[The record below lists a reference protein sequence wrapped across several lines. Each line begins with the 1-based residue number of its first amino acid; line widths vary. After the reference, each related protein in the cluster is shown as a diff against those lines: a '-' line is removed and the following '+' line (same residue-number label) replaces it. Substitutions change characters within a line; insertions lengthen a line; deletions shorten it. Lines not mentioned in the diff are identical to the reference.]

1 MFRIGVTAS
10 NRQNRISSSELSST
24 GEAVKSDAA
33 RTEEISNDSARTE
46 IHEEAL
52 PPLTPLS
59 QSQKNLEEA
68 LLAPDTPERAQ
79 KPIVPTTPPNAE
91 PANIVPVMHLASPSY
106 QDEQS
111 QMMERL
117 AVCKVRASTSQDC
130 ELASILINNGNAW
143 N

>member
-10 NRQNRISSSELSST
+10 NRQDHISPTELSST
-24 GEAVKSDAA
+24 GEAVNSDAA
-33 RTEEISNDSARTE
+33 RTEEFNNDSAKTK

-68 LLAPDTPERAQ
+68 MLAPDTPERAQ
-79 KPIVPTTPPNAE
+79 KPIVPTTPPPAE
-91 PANIVPVMHLASPSY
+91 PANIVPVMHLASHSY

-111 QMMERL
+111 QMMECL
-117 AVCKVRASTSQDC
+117 TVCKVQASTSQDC
-130 ELASILINNGNAW
+130 ELASILINNGNA
-143 N
+143 